1 VALQV
6 GERPPH
12 HQQRGLHPLDAGVGL
27 LFDLAHLGRS
37 TLLRVDAAVPDD
49 GTGITITVSTST
61 LFRLPVRIR

>member
-1 VALQV
+1 LSAAATRATFL
-6 GERPPH
+6 
-12 HQQRGLHPLDAGVGL
+12 
-27 LFDLAHLGRS
+27 LAHLGRS